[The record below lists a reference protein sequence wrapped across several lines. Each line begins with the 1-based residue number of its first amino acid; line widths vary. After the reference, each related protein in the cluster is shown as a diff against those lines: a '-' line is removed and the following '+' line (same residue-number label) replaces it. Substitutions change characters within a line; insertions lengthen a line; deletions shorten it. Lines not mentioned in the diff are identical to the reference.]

1 MAKEL
6 ITDKIEKQGVNI
18 IITVNRNKPIIYNVV
33 EKTITSYTGRKLVGL
48 QSTLQC
54 LCKTQVEW
62 AIYNTLRDVN
72 TVSRRTEKIDNLIP
86 WISYPEL
93 FENRQYN
100 SYAMPSRCPKGFVN
114 WLKENPEKP
123 LSEKSLNEFLV
134 EKAITQ
140 MSAEDKEFL
149 QLLED
154 NVVFYSTHM
163 VRFKKDYVGLP
174 TEHRKLFR
182 QIFRSSIKTIC
193 FSLGQDLTAF
203 YYAIMRRE
211 YGYEEYPENWYEIV
225 NPDRTF
231 KQNHELLKIAIDKQL
246 EKDIIATEDK
256 GRVITEL
263 SNDEFTIVVPEKLE
277 DLIDEGKQQHNCV
290 GSHYNKSIANGEN
303 FVYFIRHTEN
313 KEKSYITSRFNINC
327 RRTIET
333 LTIFNRQYYDN
344 NATKLIKKIDEK
356 LKEIFCNE
364 ISLSF

>member
-1 MAKEL
+1 MAKDL
-6 ITDKIEKQGVNI
+6 IAEKIEKQGVNI
-18 IITVNRNKPIIYNVV
+18 IITVNRDKPIIYNVV
-33 EKTITSYTGRKLVGL
+33 EKTITSFTGRKLMSL

-54 LCKTQVEW
+54 LCKTHVEW
-62 AIYNTLRDVN
+62 AIYNALKCADTLRG
-72 TVSRRTEKIDNLIP
+72 RTLEIDSLIP

-123 LSEKSLNEFLV
+123 LSENSLNEFLV
-134 EKAITQ
+134 EKAIDQ
-140 MSAEDKEFL
+140 ISAEDKEFL

-154 NVVFYSTHM
+154 NAVFYPAQM
-163 VRFKKDYVGLP
+163 KKFKADYVTMP
-174 TEHRKLFR
+174 TEYRKLFR

-203 YYAIMRRE
+203 YYAIMHSE
-211 YGYEEYPENWYEIV
+211 YGYKEYPENWYEIV

-231 KQNHELLKIAIDKQL
+231 KQNLELLKIAMDKQL

-290 GSHYNKSIANGEN
+290 GSHYNRSIADGEN
-303 FVYFIRHTEN
+303 FIYFIRHTEN
-313 KEKSYITSRFNINC
+313 KEKSYITNRFNIGYGK
-327 RRTIET
+327 TTET
-333 LTIFNRQYYDN
+333 LTTFNRDYDDN
-344 NATKLIKKIDEK
+344 NATELIKKIDEK
-356 LKEIFCNE
+356 LKEIFWK
-364 ISLSF
+364 